1 MKKVFL
7 YLSPDGE
14 SPFLRFLSVMEPKLR
29 TKLVQG
35 IGNLA
40 AIPEY
45 RTEPHVKHF
54 SLERYAALY
63 EYRAR
68 MRIMVRVIFT
78 LDGDGNIILLHPMVK
93 KRDRNTMQALDDLPA
108 DAGPAEAGGGFSGGI
123 YWKGGGR
130 MTSHRLGTGLALSLV
145 LFALTVFAHKTW
157 KE

>member
-29 TKLVQG
+29 TKLVRG

-45 RTEPHVKHF
+45 MTEPHVKHF

-68 MRIMVRVIFT
+68 MRIMVRVVFT

-93 KRDRNTMQALDDLPA
+93 KRDRNTMQALETSRRMLERLKQ
-108 DAGPAEAGGGFSGGI
+108 GEA
-123 YWKGGGR
+123 
-130 MTSHRLGTGLALSLV
+130 SLV
-145 LFALTVFAHKTW
+145 EYTG
-157 KE
+157 KEVVG

>member
-1 MKKVFL
+1 
-7 YLSPDGE
+7 
-14 SPFLRFLSVMEPKLR
+14 MEPKLR
-29 TKLVQG
+29 ARLIQG

-78 LDGDGNIILLHPMVK
+78 LDAEGNIILLHPMVK
-93 KRDRNTMQALDDLPA
+93 KRDRNTMQALETSLRMLNQLKQGEA
-108 DAGPAEAGGGFSGGI
+108 SLAE
-123 YWKGGGR
+123 Y
-130 MTSHRLGTGLALSLV
+130 TG
-145 LFALTVFAHKTW
+145 
-157 KE
+157 KEVVG

>member
-7 YLSPDGE
+7 YISPDGE

-93 KRDRNTMQALDDLPA
+93 KQDRNTMQTLETSLRMLDRLKQ
-108 DAGPAEAGGGFSGGI
+108 GEA
-123 YWKGGGR
+123 
-130 MTSHRLGTGLALSLV
+130 SLV
-145 LFALTVFAHKTW
+145 EYTG
-157 KE
+157 KEVVG

>member
-7 YLSPDGE
+7 YISPDGE

-93 KRDRNTMQALDDLPA
+93 KHDRNTMQTLETSLRMLDRLKQ
-108 DAGPAEAGGGFSGGI
+108 GEA
-123 YWKGGGR
+123 
-130 MTSHRLGTGLALSLV
+130 SLV
-145 LFALTVFAHKTW
+145 EYTG
-157 KE
+157 KEVVG

>member
-1 MKKVFL
+1 
-7 YLSPDGE
+7 
-14 SPFLRFLSVMEPKLR
+14 MEPKLR

-78 LDGDGNIILLHPMVK
+78 LDGDRNIILLHPMVK
-93 KRDRNTMQALDDLPA
+93 KRDRNTMQALETSLRMLDRLKQ
-108 DAGPAEAGGGFSGGI
+108 GEA
-123 YWKGGGR
+123 
-130 MTSHRLGTGLALSLV
+130 SLV
-145 LFALTVFAHKTW
+145 EYTG
-157 KE
+157 KEVVG

>member
-7 YLSPDGE
+7 YLSPSGE

-29 TKLVQG
+29 TRLVQG

-45 RTEPHVKHF
+45 MTEPHVKHF

-78 LDGDGNIILLHPMVK
+78 LDAEGNIILLHPMVK
-93 KRDRNTMQALDDLPA
+93 KRDRNTMQALETSLRMLEQLKQGEA
-108 DAGPAEAGGGFSGGI
+108 SLAE
-123 YWKGGGR
+123 Y
-130 MTSHRLGTGLALSLV
+130 TG
-145 LFALTVFAHKTW
+145 
-157 KE
+157 KEVVG

>member
-7 YLSPDGE
+7 YLSPSGE

-29 TKLVQG
+29 TRLVQG

-45 RTEPHVKHF
+45 MTEPHVKHF

-78 LDGDGNIILLHPMVK
+78 LDTEGNIILLHPMVK
-93 KRDRNTMQALDDLPA
+93 KRDRNTMQALETSLRMLEQLKQGEA
-108 DAGPAEAGGGFSGGI
+108 SLAE
-123 YWKGGGR
+123 Y
-130 MTSHRLGTGLALSLV
+130 TG
-145 LFALTVFAHKTW
+145 
-157 KE
+157 KEVVG

>member
-29 TKLVQG
+29 TKLVRG

-45 RTEPHVKHF
+45 MTEPHVKHF

-68 MRIMVRVIFT
+68 MRIMVRVVFT

-93 KRDRNTMQALDDLPA
+93 KRDRNTMQALETSLRMLERLKQ
-108 DAGPAEAGGGFSGGI
+108 GEA
-123 YWKGGGR
+123 
-130 MTSHRLGTGLALSLV
+130 SLV
-145 LFALTVFAHKTW
+145 EYTG
-157 KE
+157 KEVAG

>member
-7 YLSPDGE
+7 YISPEGE

-29 TKLVQG
+29 AKLVQG

-45 RTEPHVKHF
+45 MTEPHVKHF
-54 SLERYAALY
+54 SLERYASLY

-78 LDGDGNIILLHPMVK
+78 LDRDGNIILLHPMVK
-93 KRDRNTMQALDDLPA
+93 KRDRNTMQALETSLRMLDQLKQGEA
-108 DAGPAEAGGGFSGGI
+108 SLAEYTGKEVAG
-123 YWKGGGR
+123 
-130 MTSHRLGTGLALSLV
+130 
-145 LFALTVFAHKTW
+145 
-157 KE
+157 

>member
-7 YLSPDGE
+7 YISPDGE

-78 LDGDGNIILLHPMVK
+78 LDGDRNIILLHPMVK
-93 KRDRNTMQALDDLPA
+93 KRDRNTMQALETSLRMLERLKQ
-108 DAGPAEAGGGFSGGI
+108 GEA
-123 YWKGGGR
+123 
-130 MTSHRLGTGLALSLV
+130 SLV
-145 LFALTVFAHKTW
+145 EYTG
-157 KE
+157 KEVVG

>member
-7 YLSPDGE
+7 YISPEGE

-29 TKLVQG
+29 AKLVQG

-45 RTEPHVKHF
+45 MTEPHVKHF
-54 SLERYAALY
+54 SLERYASLY

-78 LDGDGNIILLHPMVK
+78 LDREGNIILLHPMVK
-93 KRDRNTMQALDDLPA
+93 KRDRNTMQALETSLRMLDQLKQGEA
-108 DAGPAEAGGGFSGGI
+108 SLAEYTGKEVAG
-123 YWKGGGR
+123 
-130 MTSHRLGTGLALSLV
+130 
-145 LFALTVFAHKTW
+145 
-157 KE
+157 

>member
-29 TKLVQG
+29 TKLVRG

-45 RTEPHVKHF
+45 MTEPHVKHF

-68 MRIMVRVIFT
+68 MRIMVRVVFT

-93 KRDRNTMQALDDLPA
+93 KRDRNTMQALETSLRMLERLKQ
-108 DAGPAEAGGGFSGGI
+108 GEA
-123 YWKGGGR
+123 
-130 MTSHRLGTGLALSLV
+130 SLV
-145 LFALTVFAHKTW
+145 EYTG
-157 KE
+157 KEVVG

>member
-7 YLSPDGE
+7 YISPSGE

-29 TKLVQG
+29 ARLVQG

-45 RTEPHVKHF
+45 MTEPHVKHF

-78 LDGDGNIILLHPMVK
+78 LDTEGNIILLHPMVK
-93 KRDRNTMQALDDLPA
+93 KRDRNTMQALETSLRMLEQLKQGEA
-108 DAGPAEAGGGFSGGI
+108 SLAE
-123 YWKGGGR
+123 Y
-130 MTSHRLGTGLALSLV
+130 TG
-145 LFALTVFAHKTW
+145 
-157 KE
+157 KEVVG

>member
-29 TKLVQG
+29 TKLVRG

-68 MRIMVRVIFT
+68 MRIMVRVVFT

-93 KRDRNTMQALDDLPA
+93 KRDRNTMQALETSLRMLERLKQ
-108 DAGPAEAGGGFSGGI
+108 GEA
-123 YWKGGGR
+123 
-130 MTSHRLGTGLALSLV
+130 SLV
-145 LFALTVFAHKTW
+145 EYTG
-157 KE
+157 KEVVG

>member
-7 YLSPDGE
+7 YISPSGE

-29 TKLVQG
+29 ARLVQG

-45 RTEPHVKHF
+45 MTEPHVKHF

-78 LDGDGNIILLHPMVK
+78 LDAEGNIILLHPMVK
-93 KRDRNTMQALDDLPA
+93 KRDRNTMQALETSLRMLEQLKQGEA
-108 DAGPAEAGGGFSGGI
+108 SLAE
-123 YWKGGGR
+123 Y
-130 MTSHRLGTGLALSLV
+130 TG
-145 LFALTVFAHKTW
+145 
-157 KE
+157 KEVVG

>member
-7 YLSPDGE
+7 YLSPSGE

-29 TKLVQG
+29 ARLVQG

-45 RTEPHVKHF
+45 MTEPHVKHF

-78 LDGDGNIILLHPMVK
+78 LDTKGNIILLHPMVK
-93 KRDRNTMQALDDLPA
+93 KRDRNTMQALETSLRMLEQLKQGEA
-108 DAGPAEAGGGFSGGI
+108 SLAE
-123 YWKGGGR
+123 Y
-130 MTSHRLGTGLALSLV
+130 TG
-145 LFALTVFAHKTW
+145 
-157 KE
+157 KEVVG

>member
-7 YLSPDGE
+7 YISPSGE
-14 SPFLRFLSVMEPKLR
+14 SPFLRFLSVIEPKLR
-29 TKLVQG
+29 ARLVQG

-45 RTEPHVKHF
+45 MTEPHVKHF

-78 LDGDGNIILLHPMVK
+78 LDTEGNIILLHPMVK
-93 KRDRNTMQALDDLPA
+93 KRDRNTMQALETSLRMLEQLKQGEA
-108 DAGPAEAGGGFSGGI
+108 SLAE
-123 YWKGGGR
+123 Y
-130 MTSHRLGTGLALSLV
+130 TG
-145 LFALTVFAHKTW
+145 
-157 KE
+157 KEVVG

>member
-29 TKLVQG
+29 TKLVRG

-45 RTEPHVKHF
+45 MTEPHVKHF

-63 EYRAR
+63 EYRFMLGHSFQVLWAKTVSAKR
-68 MRIMVRVIFT
+68 TSDKASPVR
-78 LDGDGNIILLHPMVK
+78 
-93 KRDRNTMQALDDLPA
+93 RR
-108 DAGPAEAGGGFSGGI
+108 
-123 YWKGGGR
+123 
-130 MTSHRLGTGLALSLV
+130 
-145 LFALTVFAHKTW
+145 
-157 KE
+157 

>member
-29 TKLVQG
+29 TKLVRG

-45 RTEPHVKHF
+45 MTEPHVKHF

-93 KRDRNTMQALDDLPA
+93 KRDRNTMQALETSLRMLERLKQ
-108 DAGPAEAGGGFSGGI
+108 GEA
-123 YWKGGGR
+123 
-130 MTSHRLGTGLALSLV
+130 SLV
-145 LFALTVFAHKTW
+145 EYTG
-157 KE
+157 KEVAG

>member
-7 YLSPDGE
+7 YISPDGE

-68 MRIMVRVIFT
+68 MRIMVRVVFT

-93 KRDRNTMQALDDLPA
+93 KRDRNTMQALETSLRMLERLKQ
-108 DAGPAEAGGGFSGGI
+108 GEA
-123 YWKGGGR
+123 
-130 MTSHRLGTGLALSLV
+130 SLV
-145 LFALTVFAHKTW
+145 EYTG
-157 KE
+157 KEVVG

>member
-7 YLSPDGE
+7 YISPSGE

-29 TKLVQG
+29 ARLVQG

-45 RTEPHVKHF
+45 MTEPHVKHF

-78 LDGDGNIILLHPMVK
+78 LDAEGNIILLHPMVK
-93 KRDRNTMQALDDLPA
+93 KRDRNTMQALETSLRMLEQLKQGEA
-108 DAGPAEAGGGFSGGI
+108 SLAEYMG
-123 YWKGGGR
+123 
-130 MTSHRLGTGLALSLV
+130 
-145 LFALTVFAHKTW
+145 
-157 KE
+157 KEVVG

>member
-7 YLSPDGE
+7 YISPSGD
-14 SPFLRFLSVMEPKLR
+14 SPFLRFLSVIEPKLR
-29 TKLVQG
+29 ARLVQG

-45 RTEPHVKHF
+45 MTEPHVKHF

-78 LDGDGNIILLHPMVK
+78 LDTEGNIILLHPMVK
-93 KRDRNTMQALDDLPA
+93 KRDRNTMQALETSLRMLEQLKQGEA
-108 DAGPAEAGGGFSGGI
+108 SLAE
-123 YWKGGGR
+123 Y
-130 MTSHRLGTGLALSLV
+130 TG
-145 LFALTVFAHKTW
+145 
-157 KE
+157 KEVVG

>member
-7 YLSPDGE
+7 YISPDGE

-68 MRIMVRVIFT
+68 LRIMVRVIFT
-78 LDGDGNIILLHPMVK
+78 LDADGNIILLHPMVK
-93 KRDRNTMQALDDLPA
+93 KRDRNTMQALETSLRMLDRLKQ
-108 DAGPAEAGGGFSGGI
+108 GEA
-123 YWKGGGR
+123 
-130 MTSHRLGTGLALSLV
+130 SLV
-145 LFALTVFAHKTW
+145 EYTG
-157 KE
+157 KEVVG

>member
-29 TKLVQG
+29 TKLVRG

-45 RTEPHVKHF
+45 MTEPHVKHF

-93 KRDRNTMQALDDLPA
+93 KRDRNTMQALETSLRMLDRLKQ
-108 DAGPAEAGGGFSGGI
+108 GEA
-123 YWKGGGR
+123 
-130 MTSHRLGTGLALSLV
+130 SLV
-145 LFALTVFAHKTW
+145 EYTG
-157 KE
+157 KEVAG

>member
-45 RTEPHVKHF
+45 MTEPHVKHF

-68 MRIMVRVIFT
+68 MRIMVRVVFT

-93 KRDRNTMQALDDLPA
+93 KRDRNTMQALETSLRMLERLKQ
-108 DAGPAEAGGGFSGGI
+108 GEA
-123 YWKGGGR
+123 
-130 MTSHRLGTGLALSLV
+130 SLV
-145 LFALTVFAHKTW
+145 EYTG
-157 KE
+157 KEVAG

>member
-1 MKKVFL
+1 MKKIFL
-7 YLSPDGE
+7 YISPSGE

-29 TKLVQG
+29 ARLVQG

-45 RTEPHVKHF
+45 MTEPHVKHF

-78 LDGDGNIILLHPMVK
+78 LDGEENIILLHPMVK
-93 KRDRNTMQALDDLPA
+93 KRDRNTMQALETSLRMLEQLKQGEA
-108 DAGPAEAGGGFSGGI
+108 SLAE
-123 YWKGGGR
+123 Y
-130 MTSHRLGTGLALSLV
+130 TG
-145 LFALTVFAHKTW
+145 
-157 KE
+157 KEVVG

>member
-7 YLSPDGE
+7 YISPEGE

-29 TKLVQG
+29 AKLIQG

-45 RTEPHVKHF
+45 MTEPHVKHF
-54 SLERYAALY
+54 SLERYASLY

-78 LDGDGNIILLHPMVK
+78 LDKDGNIILLHPMVK
-93 KRDRNTMQALDDLPA
+93 KRDRNTMQALETSLRMLEQLKQGEA
-108 DAGPAEAGGGFSGGI
+108 SLAEYTGREVAG
-123 YWKGGGR
+123 
-130 MTSHRLGTGLALSLV
+130 
-145 LFALTVFAHKTW
+145 
-157 KE
+157 

>member
-29 TKLVQG
+29 TKLVRG

-93 KRDRNTMQALDDLPA
+93 KRDRNTMQALETSLRMLDRLKQ
-108 DAGPAEAGGGFSGGI
+108 GEA
-123 YWKGGGR
+123 
-130 MTSHRLGTGLALSLV
+130 SLV
-145 LFALTVFAHKTW
+145 EYTG
-157 KE
+157 KEVAG

>member
-7 YLSPDGE
+7 YLFPSGE

-29 TKLVQG
+29 TRLVQG

-45 RTEPHVKHF
+45 MTEPHVKHF
-54 SLERYAALY
+54 SLERYSALY

-78 LDGDGNIILLHPMVK
+78 LDTEGNIILLHPMVK
-93 KRDRNTMQALDDLPA
+93 KRDRNTMQALETSLRMLEQLKQGEA
-108 DAGPAEAGGGFSGGI
+108 SLAE
-123 YWKGGGR
+123 Y
-130 MTSHRLGTGLALSLV
+130 TG
-145 LFALTVFAHKTW
+145 
-157 KE
+157 KEVVG

>member
-78 LDGDGNIILLHPMVK
+78 LDGDENIILLHPMVK
-93 KRDRNTMQALDDLPA
+93 KQDRNTMQTLETSLRMLDRLKQ
-108 DAGPAEAGGGFSGGI
+108 GEA
-123 YWKGGGR
+123 
-130 MTSHRLGTGLALSLV
+130 SLV
-145 LFALTVFAHKTW
+145 EYTG
-157 KE
+157 KEVAG

>member
-7 YLSPDGE
+7 YLSPSGE
-14 SPFLRFLSVMEPKLR
+14 APFLRFLSVIEPKLR
-29 TKLVQG
+29 ARLVQG

-45 RTEPHVKHF
+45 MTEPHVKHF

-93 KRDRNTMQALDDLPA
+93 KRDRNTMQALETSLRMLDRLKQ
-108 DAGPAEAGGGFSGGI
+108 GEA
-123 YWKGGGR
+123 
-130 MTSHRLGTGLALSLV
+130 SLV
-145 LFALTVFAHKTW
+145 EYTG
-157 KE
+157 KEVAG

>member
-7 YLSPDGE
+7 YLSPSGE

-29 TKLVQG
+29 TRLVQG

-45 RTEPHVKHF
+45 MTEPHVKHF

-78 LDGDGNIILLHPMVK
+78 LDTEGNIILLHPMVK
-93 KRDRNTMQALDDLPA
+93 KRDRNTMQALETSLRMLEQLKQGEA
-108 DAGPAEAGGGFSGGI
+108 SLAE
-123 YWKGGGR
+123 Y
-130 MTSHRLGTGLALSLV
+130 TG
-145 LFALTVFAHKTW
+145 
-157 KE
+157 KEVVGCPIAACGQGWFYRWSFLR